1 MKTVGARGLTRR
13 DSMRSLVVGALASGL
28 STRAFADDKKP
39 VVGSLAFPNWC
50 QLAAAEKFGWLKQ
63 EGVEGKFDVR
73 YFESG
78 PPEIEAA
85 IGGNLQMMG
94 IGAAPVINALA
105 ANALPL
111 RILGSVNEVTAL
123 FGLMAQKEIGSVA
136 DLRGKKIAVTL
147 GANYQY
153 FLEAALADAGM
164 SARDVTMID
173 SQPNE
178 GTIAFLAGR
187 VDATVPDYTDIKL
200 IPRRREGA
208 HVLISGTDIGKK
220 GGSTFRIFDLWV
232 ATQKALDANR
242 LVLQGVM
249 RAVGHWAKYVGDAST
264 HDEAIQFAV
273 DWGGKMSGKAL
284 TKADIESTMES
295 AHFYDA
301 AGQKQL
307 IESGALAAAL
317 KQQAEFLYKLKKL
330 QRVPDFD
337 AAVDKTFWS

>member
-1 MKTVGARGLTRR
+1 
-13 DSMRSLVVGALASGL
+13 
-28 STRAFADDKKP
+28 
-39 VVGSLAFPNWC
+39 
-50 QLAAAEKFGWLKQ
+50 AAEKFGWLKA

-105 ANALPL
+105 SNALPL

-123 FGLMAQKEIGSVA
+123 FGLMAQKEIRSIA

-164 SARDVTMID
+164 SAKDVTMID

-208 HVLISGTDIGKK
+208 HVLVAGTDIGKK
-220 GGSTFRIFDLWV
+220 GGAPFRIFDLWV
-232 ATQKALDANR
+232 APQKALDAHKP
-242 LVLQGVM
+242 VLAGIS
-249 RAVGHWAKYVGDAST
+249 RAVGKWAEFVGNPKTRSDAV
-264 HDEAIQFAV
+264 QFAV

-284 TKADIESTMES
+284 NKGDIEATMEG

-301 AGQKQL
+301 AGQKQI
-307 IESGALAAAL
+307 IESGALAAGL
-317 KQQAEFLYKLKKL
+317 KQQAEFLVKLGKLK
-330 QRVPDFD
+330 RVPDFE